1 MKSLSITPGANNV
14 GAYINNINLKDI
26 DQNQVDEIKETLN
39 NFGVIFIKKQNLD
52 PESYQSF
59 AKTIGQPV
67 VYPRLK
73 GLDEKYPF
81 INVIE
86 RKPDDK
92 NLSFGSSWLHQDTS
106 YLANDRPR
114 YTMLMG
120 IEIPVG
126 QGNTIF
132 SSGFNAYEKLPKE
145 IKEKIKNATGV
156 FSSAGPIAVTRL
168 EREREMGIKSSE
180 SMKAEHPIVK
190 IVKGKKTLY
199 ISPGHLME
207 IKNVDEKDAVYLKKY
222 LIEHVNK
229 KEFIFSYE
237 WSKGDICLWDNL
249 SILHMAS
256 EIKKCRRVMH
266 RITIK

>member
-1 MKSLSITPGANNV
+1 MNNLSIAPGTNNV
-14 GAYINNINLKDI
+14 GAYINNINLKSLDLS
-26 DQNQVDEIKETLN
+26 QVREIKNTLVK
-39 NFGVIFIKKQNLD
+39 FGVIFIKKQNLD
-52 PESYQSF
+52 PESYQNF
-59 AKTIGQPV
+59 AKSIGQPV

-73 GLDEKYPF
+73 GLDEKFPF

-106 YLANDRPR
+106 YLSDDRPR

-120 IEIPVG
+120 IEIPKG

-132 SSGFNAYEKLPKE
+132 SSGFNAYEKLPNE
-145 IKEKIKNATGV
+145 IKDKIKNATGI
-156 FSSAGPIAVTRL
+156 FSSAGPISITR
-168 EREREMGIKSSE
+168 REREAEQGIKSSE
-180 SMKAEHPIVK
+180 SMEAEHPIVK
-190 IVKGKKTLY
+190 TVSGKKTLY
-199 ISPGHLME
+199 VSPGHLMK
-207 IKNVDEKDAVYLKKY
+207 IKNVKEEEADYLKNY
-222 LIEHVNK
+222 LTEHVNK
-229 KEFIFSYE
+229 QEFIFSYE

-256 EIKKCRRVMH
+256 EIKNCKRIMH

>member
-1 MKSLSITPGANNV
+1 MDSLSITPGTNNV
-14 GAYINNINLKDI
+14 GDYINSIKLKNLGQKQIN
-26 DQNQVDEIKETLN
+26 EIKDTLSK
-39 NFGVIFIKKQNLD
+39 FGVIFIKRQNLD
-52 PESYQSF
+52 PESYQNF
-59 AKTIGQPV
+59 AKSIGTPV
-67 VYPRLK
+67 IYPRLK
-73 GLDEKYPF
+73 GLDKKFPY

-86 RKPDDK
+86 RKPNDK

-120 IEIPVG
+120 IEIPNG

-145 IKEKIKNATGV
+145 IKNKIEKATGI

-168 EREREMGIKSSE
+168 EREKEMGIKSTD
-180 SMKAEHPIVK
+180 SMEAEHPIVK
-190 IVKGKKTLY
+190 MVNDKKTLY
-199 ISPGHLME
+199 ISPGHLIK
-207 IKNVDEKDAVYLKKY
+207 IKNVDEKDATYLKRY

-256 EIKKCRRVMH
+256 EIKNCRRVMH
-266 RITIK
+266 RITMK